1 MRARRFLIAL
11 FALGTFGG
19 YGSAIA
25 SASCHAH
32 ARRAADRLSAGT
44 AWERHVAHLCAD
56 AAQHPASAAEEDDRP
71 W

>member
-1 MRARRFLIAL
+1 MRIRRVLIAL
-11 FALGTFGG
+11 FALGTVGG

-25 SASCHAH
+25 GASCHAH
-32 ARRAADRLSAGT
+32 ARRA

-56 AAQHPASAAEEDDRP
+56 AARNPGAASRDDTYPP

>member
-1 MRARRFLIAL
+1 MRFRRFLIAL

-25 SASCHAH
+25 TTSCHAR
-32 ARRAADRLSAGT
+32 ARRAA
-44 AWERHVAHLCAD
+44 WEQHVAHLCAD
-56 AAQHPASAAEEDDRP
+56 AAKDRGAPARDEPPQP